1 MKNLIQIIIFLFFFS
16 GFSQSI
22 LDKELV
28 KYEGFF
34 DFYYD
39 IKDDKIY
46 LEVEN
51 LNSDF
56 LYISSLTTGIGSNDI
71 GLDRGQLGNEI
82 LVSFQKSGNKLL
94 LIQPNLSFRA
104 ITKNK
109 AEENSIKQ
117 AFAKSVIYGFKILET
132 NDHKYLVDFTSFLM
146 QDKHGVA
153 DRLKLLNQGLYKI
166 DKTKSAIELNHTKSF
181 PKNSEFEAL
190 LTFSGK
196 PTGNLITS
204 GVSPDPSLISIIQH
218 HSFIELPD
226 SDYNPREFD
235 PRSGALA
242 ISFMDYATP
251 VENEITKKYITRHRL
266 EKIDP
271 SLEFSEA
278 KEPIIYYLDPGT
290 PEPVRSALIEGASW
304 WNEAYEAIGFKNA
317 FQVKILPEDADP
329 MDCRYNVIQWV
340 HRSTRGWSYGASVVD
355 PRTGEII
362 KGHVSLGSL
371 RIRQDFLIAQAL
383 LSKPFIDDNNNDPML
398 NMAIA
403 RIKQLSAHEVGHT
416 IGFAHNFAAS
426 TNNRSSVMDYPHPL
440 IKITNNEIDL
450 SDAYAVGIGDWD
462 KVSVAYS
469 YSEFDSENEKVEL
482 KNVLDNAYNN
492 GLRFITDSDARAN
505 NGAHANAHLWD
516 NEKDVINGLNNILSV
531 RDKAI
536 NDFSKFNI
544 KSYET
549 YSKLEYVFVPLYFLH
564 RYQTEAVVKLIAGLE
579 YNYATRDDNQTVVE
593 DISFDRQNK
602 ALISLL
608 KTINVENLAIPK
620 SKLEL
625 FPPRAYNYPR
635 TRESFKSMTGVSFDP
650 FSAVSTASEFSLSLL
665 LNPERMNRLV
675 VQSSL
680 SKVSSQNMNLN
691 YLLNTLTSN
700 TFKSQYNNNDD
711 DKYIFENQQV
721 INNSYLKFLLNLAS
735 NKKSFFQVKSVAN
748 KEIKNI
754 ARFLSSKKNK
764 NSYSLEYLNTIRKF
778 NTKPE
783 QFELIVS
790 PKIPDGSPI
799 GSTHCNLI
807 NSHDSRFKK

>member
-1 MKNLIQIIIFLFFFS
+1 MKNLIQLITLLLFFS

-22 LDKELV
+22 LDKDLV

-39 IKDDKIY
+39 IKTDKIY

-56 LYISSLTTGIGSNDI
+56 LYISSLATGIGSNDI
-71 GLDRGQLGNEI
+71 GLDRGQLGSER

-109 AEENSIKQ
+109 AEENSIKE

-132 NDHKYLVDFTSFLM
+132 NDDKYLVDFTSFLM

-153 DRLKLLNQGLYKI
+153 DRLKLAKQGVYKI

-204 GVSPDPSLISIIQH
+204 GVSPDPSLVSVVQH

-226 SDYNPREFD
+226 NEYKPREFD

-251 VENEITKKYITRHRL
+251 VEDEITKKYITRHRL
-266 EKIDP
+266 EKINP
-271 SLEFSEA
+271 NLEYSEA

-317 FQVKILPEDADP
+317 FQVKILPDDADP

-383 LSKPFIDDNNNDPML
+383 LSKPFVDDNNNDPML
-398 NMAIA
+398 KMAIA
-403 RIKQLSAHEVGHT
+403 RIRQLSAHEVGHT

-440 IKITNNEIDL
+440 IKITNDEIDL
-450 SDAYAVGIGDWD
+450 SEAYAVGIGDWD

-469 YSEFDSENEKVEL
+469 YSEFNSENEKNEL
-482 KNVLDNAYNN
+482 NNILDNAYND
-492 GLRFITDSDARAN
+492 GLRFITDSDARAKS
-505 NGAHANAHLWD
+505 GAHANAHLWD
-516 NEKDVINGLNNILSV
+516 NENDVVKGLDNILAV

-549 YSKLEYVFVPLYFLH
+549 YSKLEDVFVPLYFLH
-564 RYQTEAVVKLIAGLE
+564 RYQTEAVVKLIAGLD
-579 YNYATRDDNQTVVE
+579 YNYATRDDNQTLVE
-593 DISFDRQNK
+593 DVSFNRQNK
-602 ALISLL
+602 ALLSLL
-608 KTINVENLAIPK
+608 KTIDVKNLAIPK
-620 SKLEL
+620 SKLKL

-650 FSAVSTASEFSLSLL
+650 FSAVSTASEMSLSLL
-665 LNPERMNRLV
+665 LSPERMNRLV

-680 SKVSSQNMNLN
+680 YNASSKNMNLSH
-691 YLLNTLTSN
+691 LLTTLTSN
-700 TFKSQYNNNDD
+700 TFKTQYNQSDEATN
-711 DKYIFENQQV
+711 KYFFENQQV
-721 INNSYLKFLLNLAS
+721 INNNYLKFLLNLAS
-735 NKKSFFQVKSVAN
+735 NKKSFFHVKSKAN
-748 KEIKNI
+748 KEIRSI
-754 ARFLSSKKNK
+754 ATFLSSKKNK
-764 NSYSLEYLNTIRKF
+764 NIYSSEYLRTINKF

-783 QFELIVS
+783 LFELKSS

-799 GSTHCNLI
+799 GSTQCNLI
-807 NSHDSRFKK
+807 N

>member
-1 MKNLIQIIIFLFFFS
+1 MKNLIQLITLLLFFS

-22 LDKELV
+22 LDKDLV

-39 IKDDKIY
+39 IKTDKIY

-56 LYISSLTTGIGSNDI
+56 LYISSLATGIGSNDI
-71 GLDRGQLGNEI
+71 GLDRGQLGSER

-109 AEENSIKQ
+109 AEENSIKE

-132 NDHKYLVDFTSFLM
+132 NDDKYLVDFTSFLM

-153 DRLKLLNQGLYKI
+153 DRLKLAKQGVYKI

-204 GVSPDPSLISIIQH
+204 GVSPDPSLVSVVQH

-226 SDYNPREFD
+226 NEYKPREFD

-251 VENEITKKYITRHRL
+251 VEDEISKKYITRHRL

-271 SLEFSEA
+271 NLEYSEA

-304 WNEAYEAIGFKNA
+304 WNEAYEAVGFKNA
-317 FQVKILPEDADP
+317 FQVKILPDDADP

-383 LSKPFIDDNNNDPML
+383 LSKPFVDDNNNEPML
-398 NMAIA
+398 KMAIA
-403 RIKQLSAHEVGHT
+403 RIRQLSAHEVGHT

-440 IKITNNEIDL
+440 IKITNDEIDL
-450 SDAYAVGIGDWD
+450 SEAYAVGIGDWD

-469 YSEFDSENEKVEL
+469 YSEFNSENEKNEL
-482 KNVLDNAYNN
+482 NNILDNAYND
-492 GLRFITDSDARAN
+492 GLRFITDSDARAKS
-505 NGAHANAHLWD
+505 GAHANAHLWD
-516 NEKDVINGLNNILSV
+516 NENDVVKGLDNILAV

-536 NDFSKFNI
+536 KDFSKFNI

-549 YSKLEYVFVPLYFLH
+549 YSKLEDVFVPLYFLH
-564 RYQTEAVVKLIAGLE
+564 RYQTEAVVKLIAGLD
-579 YNYATRDDNQTVVE
+579 YNYATRDDNQTLVKDV
-593 DISFDRQNK
+593 SFNRQNK
-602 ALISLL
+602 ALLSLL
-608 KTINVENLAIPK
+608 KTIDVKNLAIPK
-620 SKLEL
+620 SKLKL

-650 FSAVSTASEFSLSLL
+650 FSAVSTASEMSLSLL
-665 LNPERMNRLV
+665 LSPERMNRLV

-680 SKVSSQNMNLN
+680 YNASSKNMNLSH
-691 YLLNTLTSN
+691 LLTTLTSN
-700 TFKSQYNNNDD
+700 TFKTQYNQSDEATN
-711 DKYIFENQQV
+711 KYFFENQQV
-721 INNSYLKFLLNLAS
+721 INNNYLKFLLNLAS
-735 NKKSFFQVKSVAN
+735 NKKSFFHVKSKAN
-748 KEIKNI
+748 KEIRSI
-754 ARFLSSKKNK
+754 ATFLSSKKNK
-764 NSYSLEYLNTIRKF
+764 NIYSSEYLRTINKF

-783 QFELIVS
+783 LFELKSS

-799 GSTHCNLI
+799 GSTQCNLI
-807 NSHDSRFKK
+807 N

>member
-1 MKNLIQIIIFLFFFS
+1 MKNLMQLITFLLFFS

-22 LDKELV
+22 LDKDLV

-39 IKDDKIY
+39 IKTDKIY

-56 LYISSLTTGIGSNDI
+56 LYISSLATGIGSNDI
-71 GLDRGQLGNEI
+71 GLDRGQLGNER

-109 AEENSIKQ
+109 AEENSIKE

-132 NDHKYLVDFTSFLM
+132 NNDKYLVDFTSFLM

-153 DRLKLLNQGLYKI
+153 DRLKLAKQGVYKI

-204 GVSPDPSLISIIQH
+204 GVSPDPSLVSVVQH

-226 SDYNPREFD
+226 NEYKPREFD

-251 VENEITKKYITRHRL
+251 VEDEITKKYITRHRL

-271 SLEFSEA
+271 NLEHSEA
-278 KEPIIYYLDPGT
+278 KEAIIYYLDPGT

-317 FQVKILPEDADP
+317 FQVKILPDDADP

-383 LSKPFIDDNNNDPML
+383 LSKPFVDDNNNDPML
-398 NMAIA
+398 KMAIA

-440 IKITNNEIDL
+440 IKITNDEIDL
-450 SDAYAVGIGDWD
+450 SEAYAVGIGDWD

-469 YSEFDSENEKVEL
+469 YSEFNSENEKNDL
-482 KNVLDNAYNN
+482 NNILDNAYND
-492 GLRFITDSDARAN
+492 GLRFITDSDARAKS
-505 NGAHANAHLWD
+505 GAHANAHLWD
-516 NEKDVINGLNNILSV
+516 NENDVVKGLDNILAV

-549 YSKLEYVFVPLYFLH
+549 YSKLEDVFVPLYFLH
-564 RYQTEAVVKLIAGLE
+564 RYQTEAVVKLIAGLD
-579 YNYATRDDNQTVVE
+579 YNYATRDDNQALVE
-593 DISFDRQNK
+593 NVSFNRQNN
-602 ALISLL
+602 ALLSLL
-608 KTINVENLAIPK
+608 KTIDVKNLAIPK
-620 SKLEL
+620 SKLKL

-635 TRESFKSMTGVSFDP
+635 SRESFKSMTGVSFDP
-650 FSAVSTASEFSLSLL
+650 FSAVSTASEMSLSLL
-665 LNPERMNRLV
+665 LSPERMNRLL

-680 SKVSSQNMNLN
+680 NNASSKNMNLSH
-691 YLLNTLTSN
+691 LLTTLTSN
-700 TFKSQYNNNDD
+700 TFKTQYNQS
-711 DKYIFENQQV
+711 DKATNKYFFENQQV
-721 INNSYLKFLLNLAS
+721 INNNYLKFLLNLAS
-735 NKKSFFQVKSVAN
+735 NKKSFFHVKSKAN
-748 KEIKNI
+748 KEIKSI
-754 ARFLSSKKNK
+754 TKFLSSKKNK
-764 NSYSLEYLNTIRKF
+764 NIYSSEYLRTINKF

-783 QFELIVS
+783 LFELKSS

-799 GSTHCNLI
+799 GSIQCNLI
-807 NSHDSRFKK
+807 N

>member
-1 MKNLIQIIIFLFFFS
+1 MKNLIQLITLLLFFS

-22 LDKELV
+22 LDKDLV

-39 IKDDKIY
+39 IKTDKIY

-56 LYISSLTTGIGSNDI
+56 LYISSLATGIGSNDI
-71 GLDRGQLGNEI
+71 GLDRGQLGSER

-109 AEENSIKQ
+109 AEENSIKE

-132 NDHKYLVDFTSFLM
+132 NDDKYLVDFTSFLM

-153 DRLKLLNQGLYKI
+153 DRLKLAKQGVYKI

-204 GVSPDPSLISIIQH
+204 GVSPDPSLVSVVQH

-226 SDYNPREFD
+226 NEYKPREFD

-251 VENEITKKYITRHRL
+251 VEDEITKKYITRHRL
-266 EKIDP
+266 EKID
-271 SLEFSEA
+271 SNLEYSEA

-317 FQVKILPEDADP
+317 FQVKILPDDADP

-383 LSKPFIDDNNNDPML
+383 LSKPFVDDNNNDPML
-398 NMAIA
+398 KMAIA
-403 RIKQLSAHEVGHT
+403 RIRQLSAHEVGHT

-440 IKITNNEIDL
+440 IKITNDEIDL
-450 SDAYAVGIGDWD
+450 SEAYAVGIGDWD

-469 YSEFDSENEKVEL
+469 YSEFNSENEKNEL
-482 KNVLDNAYNN
+482 NNILDNAYND
-492 GLRFITDSDARAN
+492 GLRFITDSDARAKS
-505 NGAHANAHLWD
+505 GAHANAHLWD
-516 NEKDVINGLNNILSV
+516 NENDVVKGLDNILAV

-549 YSKLEYVFVPLYFLH
+549 YSKLEDVFVPLYFLH
-564 RYQTEAVVKLIAGLE
+564 RYQTEAVVKLIAGFD
-579 YNYATRDDNQTVVE
+579 YNYATRDDNQTLVE
-593 DISFDRQNK
+593 DVSFNRQNK
-602 ALISLL
+602 ALLSLL
-608 KTINVENLAIPK
+608 KTIDVKNLAIPK
-620 SKLEL
+620 SKLKL

-650 FSAVSTASEFSLSLL
+650 FSAVSTASEMSLSLL
-665 LNPERMNRLV
+665 LSPERMNRLV

-680 SKVSSQNMNLN
+680 YNASSKNMNLSH
-691 YLLNTLTSN
+691 LLTTLTSN
-700 TFKSQYNNNDD
+700 TFKTQYNQSDEATN
-711 DKYIFENQQV
+711 KYFFENQQV
-721 INNSYLKFLLNLAS
+721 INNNYLKFLLNLAS
-735 NKKSFFQVKSVAN
+735 NKKSFFHVKSKAN
-748 KEIKNI
+748 KEIRSI
-754 ARFLSSKKNK
+754 ATFLSSKKNK
-764 NSYSLEYLNTIRKF
+764 NIYSSEYLRTINKF

-783 QFELIVS
+783 LFELKSS

-799 GSTHCNLI
+799 GSTQCNLI
-807 NSHDSRFKK
+807 N

>member
-1 MKNLIQIIIFLFFFS
+1 MKNLMQLITLLLFFS

-22 LDKELV
+22 LDKDLV

-39 IKDDKIY
+39 IKTDKIY

-56 LYISSLTTGIGSNDI
+56 LYISSLATGIGSNDI
-71 GLDRGQLGNEI
+71 GLDRGQLGSER

-117 AFAKSVIYGFKILET
+117 AFAKSVIFGFKILET
-132 NDHKYLVDFTSFLM
+132 NDDKYLVDFTSFLM

-153 DRLKLLNQGLYKI
+153 DRLKLAKQGVYTI

-204 GVSPDPSLISIIQH
+204 GVSPDPSLVSVVQH

-226 SDYNPREFD
+226 NEYKPREFD

-251 VENEITKKYITRHRL
+251 VEDEITKKYITRHRL

-271 SLEFSEA
+271 NLEHSEA

-317 FQVKILPEDADP
+317 FQVKILPDNADP

-383 LSKPFIDDNNNDPML
+383 LSKPFVDDNNNDPML
-398 NMAIA
+398 KMAIA

-440 IKITNNEIDL
+440 IKITNDEIDL
-450 SDAYAVGIGDWD
+450 SEAYAVGIGDWD

-469 YSEFDSENEKVEL
+469 YSEFNSENEKNDL
-482 KNVLDNAYNN
+482 NNILDNAYND
-492 GLRFITDSDARAN
+492 GLRFITDSDARAKS
-505 NGAHANAHLWD
+505 GAHANAHLWD
-516 NEKDVINGLNNILSV
+516 NENDVVKGLDNILAV

-549 YSKLEYVFVPLYFLH
+549 YSKLEDVFVPLYFLH
-564 RYQTEAVVKLIAGLE
+564 RYQTEAVVKLIAGLD
-579 YNYATRDDNQTVVE
+579 YNYATRDDNQALVE
-593 DISFDRQNK
+593 NVSFNRQNN
-602 ALISLL
+602 ALLSLL
-608 KTINVENLAIPK
+608 KTIDVKNLAIPK
-620 SKLEL
+620 SKLKL

-635 TRESFKSMTGVSFDP
+635 SRESFKSMTGVSFDP
-650 FSAVSTASEFSLSLL
+650 FSAVSTASEMSLSLL
-665 LNPERMNRLV
+665 LSPERMNRLV

-680 SKVSSQNMNLN
+680 NNASSKNMNLSH
-691 YLLNTLTSN
+691 LLTTLTSN
-700 TFKSQYNNNDD
+700 TFKTQYNQS
-711 DKYIFENQQV
+711 DKATNKYFFENQQV
-721 INNSYLKFLLNLAS
+721 INNNYLKFLLNLAS
-735 NKKSFFQVKSVAN
+735 NKKSFFHVKSKAN
-748 KEIKNI
+748 KEIKSI
-754 ARFLSSKKNK
+754 TKFLSSKKNK
-764 NSYSLEYLNTIRKF
+764 NIYSSEYLRTINKF

-783 QFELIVS
+783 LFELKSS

-799 GSTHCNLI
+799 GSIQCNLI
-807 NSHDSRFKK
+807 N

>member
-1 MKNLIQIIIFLFFFS
+1 MKNLIQLITLLLFFS

-22 LDKELV
+22 LDKDLV

-39 IKDDKIY
+39 IKTDKIY

-56 LYISSLTTGIGSNDI
+56 LYISSLATGIGSNDI
-71 GLDRGQLGNEI
+71 GLDRGQLGSER

-109 AEENSIKQ
+109 AEENSIKE

-132 NDHKYLVDFTSFLM
+132 NDDKYLVDFTSFLM

-153 DRLKLLNQGLYKI
+153 DRLKLAKQGVYKI

-204 GVSPDPSLISIIQH
+204 GVSPDPSLVSVVQH

-226 SDYNPREFD
+226 NEYKPREFD

-251 VENEITKKYITRHRL
+251 VEDEITKKYITRHRL

-271 SLEFSEA
+271 NLEYSEA

-317 FQVKILPEDADP
+317 FQVKILPDDADP

-383 LSKPFIDDNNNDPML
+383 LSKPFVDDNNNEPML
-398 NMAIA
+398 KMAIA
-403 RIKQLSAHEVGHT
+403 RIRQLSAHEVGHT

-440 IKITNNEIDL
+440 IKITNDEIDL
-450 SDAYAVGIGDWD
+450 SEAYAVGIGDWD

-469 YSEFDSENEKVEL
+469 YSEFNSENEKNEL
-482 KNVLDNAYNN
+482 NNILDNAYND
-492 GLRFITDSDARAN
+492 GLRFITDSDARAKS
-505 NGAHANAHLWD
+505 GAHANAHLWD
-516 NEKDVINGLNNILSV
+516 NENDVVKGLDNILAV

-549 YSKLEYVFVPLYFLH
+549 YSKLEDVFVPLYFLH
-564 RYQTEAVVKLIAGLE
+564 RYQTEAVVKLIAGLD
-579 YNYATRDDNQTVVE
+579 YNYATRDDNQTLVKDV
-593 DISFDRQNK
+593 SFNRQNK
-602 ALISLL
+602 ALLSLL
-608 KTINVENLAIPK
+608 KTIDVKNLAIPK
-620 SKLEL
+620 SKLKL

-650 FSAVSTASEFSLSLL
+650 FSAVSTASEMSLSLL
-665 LNPERMNRLV
+665 LSPERMNRLV

-680 SKVSSQNMNLN
+680 YNASSKNMNLSH
-691 YLLNTLTSN
+691 LLTTLTSN
-700 TFKSQYNNNDD
+700 TFKTQYNQSDEATN
-711 DKYIFENQQV
+711 KYFFENQQV
-721 INNSYLKFLLNLAS
+721 INNNYLKFLLNLAS
-735 NKKSFFQVKSVAN
+735 NKKSFFHVKSKAN
-748 KEIKNI
+748 KEIRSI
-754 ARFLSSKKNK
+754 ATFLSSKKNK
-764 NSYSLEYLNTIRKF
+764 NIYSSEYLRTINKF

-783 QFELIVS
+783 LFELKSS

-799 GSTHCNLI
+799 GSTQCNLI
-807 NSHDSRFKK
+807 N

>member
-1 MKNLIQIIIFLFFFS
+1 
-16 GFSQSI
+16 
-22 LDKELV
+22 
-28 KYEGFF
+28 
-34 DFYYD
+34 
-39 IKDDKIY
+39 
-46 LEVEN
+46 
-51 LNSDF
+51 
-56 LYISSLTTGIGSNDI
+56 
-71 GLDRGQLGNEI
+71 
-82 LVSFQKSGNKLL
+82 
-94 LIQPNLSFRA
+94 
-104 ITKNK
+104 
-109 AEENSIKQ
+109 
-117 AFAKSVIYGFKILET
+117 
-132 NDHKYLVDFTSFLM
+132 M

-153 DRLKLLNQGLYKI
+153 DRLKLAKQGVYKI

-204 GVSPDPSLISIIQH
+204 GVSPDPSLVSVVQH

-226 SDYNPREFD
+226 SEYKPREFD

-251 VENEITKKYITRHRL
+251 VEDEITKKYITRHRL

-271 SLEFSEA
+271 NLEYSEA

-383 LSKPFIDDNNNDPML
+383 LSKPFVDDNNNDPML
-398 NMAIA
+398 KMAIA

-440 IKITNNEIDL
+440 IKITNDEIDL
-450 SDAYAVGIGDWD
+450 SEAYAVGIGDWD
-462 KVSVAYS
+462 KISVAYS
-469 YSEFDSENEKVEL
+469 YSEFNSEDEKVEL
-482 KNVLDNAYNN
+482 NNILENAYND
-492 GLRFITDSDARAN
+492 GLRFITDSDARSKS
-505 NGAHANAHLWD
+505 GAHANAHLWD
-516 NEKDVINGLNNILSV
+516 NENDVVKGLNNILAV

-536 NDFSKFNI
+536 KGFSKFNI

-549 YSKLEYVFVPLYFLH
+549 YSKLEDVFVPLYFLH
-564 RYQTEAVVKLIAGLE
+564 RYQTEAVVKLIAGLD
-579 YNYATRDDNQTVVE
+579 YNYATRDDNQTIVE
-593 DISFDRQNK
+593 NVSFDRQNK

-608 KTINVENLAIPK
+608 KTLKVENLAIPK

-650 FSAVSTASEFSLSLL
+650 FSAVSTASEMSLSLL

-680 SKVSSQNMNLN
+680 SNNSLQNMNLH
-691 YLLNTLTSN
+691 YLLSALTSN
-700 TFKSQYNNNDD
+700 TFKTEYKYNIENSDN
-711 DKYIFENQQV
+711 YIYENQQV
-721 INNSYLKFLLNLAS
+721 INNNYLKFLFNLAS
-735 NKKSFFQVKSVAN
+735 NKKSYFQVKAEAN
-748 KEIKNI
+748 KEITNI
-754 ARFLSSKKNK
+754 SQLLASKKNK
-764 NSYSLEYLNTIRKF
+764 NRYSMEYLNTIRKF

-783 QFELIVS
+783 LFELTSS

-799 GSTHCNLI
+799 GSTLCNLI
-807 NSHDSRFKK
+807 D

>member
-1 MKNLIQIIIFLFFFS
+1 MKNLMQLITFLLFFS

-22 LDKELV
+22 LDKDLV

-39 IKDDKIY
+39 IKTDKIY

-56 LYISSLTTGIGSNDI
+56 LYISSLATGIGSNDI
-71 GLDRGQLGNEI
+71 GLDRGQLGSER

-117 AFAKSVIYGFKILET
+117 AFAKSVIFGFKILET
-132 NDHKYLVDFTSFLM
+132 NDDKYLVDFTSFLM

-153 DRLKLLNQGLYKI
+153 DRLKLAKQGVYSI

-196 PTGNLITS
+196 PTGKLITS
-204 GVSPDPSLISIIQH
+204 GVSPDPSLISVVQH

-226 SDYNPREFD
+226 NEYKPREFD

-251 VENEITKKYITRHRL
+251 VEDEITKKYITRHRL

-271 SLEFSEA
+271 NLEHSEA
-278 KEPIIYYLDPGT
+278 KEAIIYYLDPGT
-290 PEPVRSALIEGASW
+290 PEPVRSALIEGATW

-317 FQVKILPEDADP
+317 FQVKILPDDADP

-383 LSKPFIDDNNNDPML
+383 LSKPFVDDNNNDPML
-398 NMAIA
+398 KMAIA
-403 RIKQLSAHEVGHT
+403 RIRQLSAHEVGHT

-440 IKITNNEIDL
+440 IKITNDEIDL
-450 SDAYAVGIGDWD
+450 SEAYAEGIGDWD

-482 KNVLDNAYNN
+482 KNILDNAYAN

-516 NEKDVINGLNNILSV
+516 NENDIVKGLNDILLV
-531 RDKAI
+531 RNKAI

-544 KSYET
+544 KSFET
-549 YSKLEYVFVPLYFLH
+549 YSKLEDVFVPLYFLH
-564 RYQTEAVVKLIAGLE
+564 RYQTEAVVKLIAGLD
-579 YNYATRDDNQTVVE
+579 YNYATRDDNQTVVN
-593 DISFDRQNK
+593 DLSFSRQSK
-602 ALISLL
+602 ALASII
-608 KTINVENLAIPK
+608 KTLEVNNLAIPK

-650 FSAVSTASEFSLSLL
+650 FSAVSTASEMSLSLL
-665 LNPERMNRLV
+665 LNPERMNRLI

-680 SKVSSQNMNLN
+680 SKTPLQNMNLN
-691 YLLNTLTSN
+691 YLLTTLTNN
-700 TFKSQYNNNDD
+700 TFKTKYNFNSKNY
-711 DKYIFENQQV
+711 DKYMFENQQV
-721 INNSYLKFLLNLAS
+721 INNNYLKFLLNLAS
-735 NKKSFFQVKSVAN
+735 NKKSFFQVKSIAN
-748 KEIKNI
+748 KEIRNI
-754 ARFLSSKKNK
+754 ATFLSSKKNK
-764 NSYSLEYLNTIRKF
+764 NIYSSEYLNTIRKF

-783 QFELIVS
+783 LFELISS

-799 GSTHCNLI
+799 GSTHCNLT
-807 NSHDSRFKK
+807 N

>member
-1 MKNLIQIIIFLFFFS
+1 MKNLMQLITFLLFFS

-22 LDKELV
+22 LDKDLV

-39 IKDDKIY
+39 IKTDKIY

-56 LYISSLTTGIGSNDI
+56 LYISSLATGIGSNDI
-71 GLDRGQLGNEI
+71 GLDRGQLGNER

-117 AFAKSVIYGFKILET
+117 AFAKSVIFGFKILET
-132 NDHKYLVDFTSFLM
+132 NDDKYLVDFTSFLM

-153 DRLKLLNQGLYKI
+153 DRLKLAKQGVYKI

-196 PTGNLITS
+196 PTGNLIAS
-204 GVSPDPSLISIIQH
+204 GVSPDPSLVSVVQH

-226 SDYNPREFD
+226 NEYKPREFD

-251 VENEITKKYITRHRL
+251 VEDEITKKYITRHRL

-271 SLEFSEA
+271 NLEHSEA

-317 FQVKILPEDADP
+317 FQVKILPDDADP

-383 LSKPFIDDNNNDPML
+383 LSKPFVDDNNNDPML
-398 NMAIA
+398 KMAIA
-403 RIKQLSAHEVGHT
+403 RIRQLSAHEVGHT

-440 IKITNNEIDL
+440 IKITNDEIDL
-450 SDAYAVGIGDWD
+450 SEAYAEGIGDWD

-482 KNVLDNAYNN
+482 KNILDNAYAN

-516 NEKDVINGLNNILSV
+516 NENDIVKGLNDILLV
-531 RDKAI
+531 RNKAI

-544 KSYET
+544 KSFET
-549 YSKLEYVFVPLYFLH
+549 YSKLEDVFVPLYFLH
-564 RYQTEAVVKLIAGLE
+564 RYQTEAVVKLIAGLD
-579 YNYATRDDNQTVVE
+579 YNYATRDDNQTVVN
-593 DISFDRQNK
+593 DLSFSRQSK
-602 ALISLL
+602 ALASII
-608 KTINVENLAIPK
+608 KTLEVNNLAIPK

-650 FSAVSTASEFSLSLL
+650 FSAVSTASEMSLSLL
-665 LNPERMNRLV
+665 LNPERMNRLI

-680 SKVSSQNMNLN
+680 SKTPLQNMNLN
-691 YLLNTLTSN
+691 YLLTTLTNN
-700 TFKSQYNNNDD
+700 TFKTKYNFNSKNY
-711 DKYIFENQQV
+711 DKYMFENQQV
-721 INNSYLKFLLNLAS
+721 INNNYLKFLLNLAS
-735 NKKSFFQVKSVAN
+735 NKKSFFQVKSIAN
-748 KEIKNI
+748 KEIRNI
-754 ARFLSSKKNK
+754 ATFLSSKKNK
-764 NSYSLEYLNTIRKF
+764 NIYSSEYLNTIRKF

-783 QFELIVS
+783 LFELISS

-799 GSTHCNLI
+799 GSTHCNLT
-807 NSHDSRFKK
+807 N

>member
-1 MKNLIQIIIFLFFFS
+1 MKNLLQLIVFLVFIS

-22 LDKELV
+22 LDRELV
-28 KYEGFF
+28 KFEGFF

-39 IKDDKIY
+39 TATDKIY
-46 LEVEN
+46 LEVEK
-51 LNSDF
+51 LDSDF
-56 LYISSLTTGIGSNDI
+56 LYISSLATGIGSNDI
-71 GLDRGQLGNEI
+71 GLDRGQLGNER
-82 LVSFQKSGNKLL
+82 LVSFQKAGNKLL

-104 ITKNK
+104 ITDNK
-109 AEENSIKQ
+109 AEENSIKE

-132 NDHKYLVDFTSFLM
+132 NDNKHLVDFTSFLM

-153 DRLKLLNQGLYKI
+153 YRLKLAKQGVYKI
-166 DKTKSAIELNHTKSF
+166 DKTKSAIELGHTKSF

-196 PTGNLITS
+196 PTGKLITS
-204 GVSPDPSLISIIQH
+204 GVSPDPSLVSVIQH
-218 HSFIELPD
+218 HSFVELPD
-226 SDYNPREFD
+226 DEYKPREFD

-251 VENEITKKYITRHRL
+251 VEDEITKKYITRHRL

-271 SLEFSEA
+271 NLDYSEA
-278 KEPIIYYLDPGT
+278 KDPIIYYLDPGT

-304 WNEAYEAIGFKNA
+304 WNQAYEAIGFKNA

-383 LSKPFIDDNNNDPML
+383 LSKPFVDDNNNDPML
-398 NMAIA
+398 EMAIA

-416 IGFAHNFAAS
+416 SGFAHNYAAS
-426 TNNRSSVMDYPHPL
+426 TNNRSSVMEYPHPL
-440 IKITNNEIDL
+440 IKILDDKIDL
-450 SDAYAVGIGDWD
+450 SEAYAEGIGDWD

-469 YSEFDSENEKVEL
+469 YSEFGSENEKVEL
-482 KNVLDNAYNN
+482 KNILDNAYAN

-516 NEKDVINGLNNILSV
+516 NENDIVKGLNDILLV
-531 RDKAI
+531 RNKAI

-544 KSYET
+544 KSFET
-549 YSKLEYVFVPLYFLH
+549 YSKLEDVFVPLYFLH
-564 RYQTEAVVKLIAGLE
+564 RYQTEAVVKLIAGLD
-579 YNYATRDDNQTVVE
+579 YNYATRDDNQTVVN
-593 DISFDRQNK
+593 DVSFSRQSK
-602 ALISLL
+602 ALASII
-608 KTINVENLAIPK
+608 KTLEVKNLAIPK

-650 FSAVSTASEFSLSLL
+650 FSAVSTASEMSLSLL
-665 LNPERMNRLV
+665 LNPERMNRLI

-680 SKVSSQNMNLN
+680 SKTPLQNMNLN
-691 YLLNTLTSN
+691 YLLTTLTNN
-700 TFKSQYNNNDD
+700 TFKTKDNFNSKNY
-711 DKYIFENQQV
+711 DKYMCENQQV
-721 INNSYLKFLLNLAS
+721 INNNYLKFLLNLAS

-748 KEIKNI
+748 KEIRNI
-754 ARFLSSKKNK
+754 ATFLSSKKNK
-764 NSYSLEYLNTIRKF
+764 NIYSSEYLNTIRKF

-783 QFELIVS
+783 LFELISS

-799 GSTHCNLI
+799 GSIHCNI
-807 NSHDSRFKK
+807 TN

>member
-1 MKNLIQIIIFLFFFS
+1 
-16 GFSQSI
+16 
-22 LDKELV
+22 
-28 KYEGFF
+28 GFF

-39 IKDDKIY
+39 IKTDKIY

-56 LYISSLTTGIGSNDI
+56 LYISSLATGIGSNDI
-71 GLDRGQLGNEI
+71 GLDRGQLGSER

-109 AEENSIKQ
+109 AEENSIKE

-132 NDHKYLVDFTSFLM
+132 NDDKYLVDFTSFLM

-153 DRLKLLNQGLYKI
+153 DRLKLAKQGVYKI

-204 GVSPDPSLISIIQH
+204 GVSPDPSLVSVVQH

-226 SDYNPREFD
+226 NEYKPREFD

-251 VENEITKKYITRHRL
+251 VEDEITKKYITRHRL

-271 SLEFSEA
+271 NLEYSEA

-317 FQVKILPEDADP
+317 FQVKILPDDADP

-383 LSKPFIDDNNNDPML
+383 LSKPFVDDNNNDPML
-398 NMAIA
+398 KMAIA
-403 RIKQLSAHEVGHT
+403 RIRQLSAHEVGHT

-440 IKITNNEIDL
+440 IKITNDEIDL
-450 SDAYAVGIGDWD
+450 SEAYAVGIGDWD

-469 YSEFDSENEKVEL
+469 YSEFNSENEKNEL
-482 KNVLDNAYNN
+482 NNILDNAYND
-492 GLRFITDSDARAN
+492 GLRFITDSDARAKS
-505 NGAHANAHLWD
+505 GAHANAHLWD
-516 NEKDVINGLNNILSV
+516 NENDVVKGLDNILAV

-549 YSKLEYVFVPLYFLH
+549 YSKLEDVFVPLYFLH
-564 RYQTEAVVKLIAGLE
+564 RYQTEAVVKLIAGLD
-579 YNYATRDDNQTVVE
+579 YNYATRDDNQNLVE
-593 DISFDRQNK
+593 DVSFNRQNK
-602 ALISLL
+602 ALLSLL
-608 KTINVENLAIPK
+608 KTIDVKNLAIPK
-620 SKLEL
+620 SKLKL

-650 FSAVSTASEFSLSLL
+650 FSAVSTASEMSLSLL
-665 LNPERMNRLV
+665 LSPERMNRLV

-680 SKVSSQNMNLN
+680 YNTSSKNMNLSH
-691 YLLNTLTSN
+691 LLTTLTSN
-700 TFKSQYNNNDD
+700 TFKTQYNQSDEATN
-711 DKYIFENQQV
+711 KYFFENQQV
-721 INNSYLKFLLNLAS
+721 INNNYLKFLLNLAS
-735 NKKSFFQVKSVAN
+735 NKKSFFHVKSKAN
-748 KEIKNI
+748 KEIRSI
-754 ARFLSSKKNK
+754 ATFLSSKKNK
-764 NSYSLEYLNTIRKF
+764 NIYSSEYLRTINKF

-783 QFELIVS
+783 LFELKSS

-799 GSTHCNLI
+799 GSTQCNLI
-807 NSHDSRFKK
+807 N

>member
-1 MKNLIQIIIFLFFFS
+1 MKNLIQLITLLFFFS

-22 LDKELV
+22 LDKDLV

-39 IKDDKIY
+39 IKSDKIY

-56 LYISSLTTGIGSNDI
+56 LYISSLATGIGSNDI
-71 GLDRGQLGNEI
+71 GLDRGQLGSER

-109 AEENSIKQ
+109 AEENSIKE

-132 NDHKYLVDFTSFLM
+132 NDDKYLVDFTSFLM

-153 DRLKLLNQGLYKI
+153 DRLKLAKQGVYSI

-196 PTGNLITS
+196 PTGKLITS
-204 GVSPDPSLISIIQH
+204 GVSPDPSLISVVQH

-226 SDYNPREFD
+226 NEYKPREFD

-251 VENEITKKYITRHRL
+251 VEDEITKKYITRHRL

-271 SLEFSEA
+271 NLEYSEA

-317 FQVKILPEDADP
+317 FQVKILPDDADP

-383 LSKPFIDDNNNDPML
+383 LSKPFVDDNNNDPML
-398 NMAIA
+398 KMAIA

-440 IKITNNEIDL
+440 IKITNDEIDL
-450 SDAYAVGIGDWD
+450 SEAYAVGIGDWD

-469 YSEFDSENEKVEL
+469 YSEFNSENEKNDL
-482 KNVLDNAYNN
+482 NNILDNAYND
-492 GLRFITDSDARAN
+492 GLRFITDSDARAKS
-505 NGAHANAHLWD
+505 GAHANAHLWD
-516 NEKDVINGLNNILSV
+516 NENDVVKGLDNILAV

-549 YSKLEYVFVPLYFLH
+549 YSKLEDVFVPLYFLH
-564 RYQTEAVVKLIAGLE
+564 RYQTEAVVKLIAGLD
-579 YNYATRDDNQTVVE
+579 YNYATRDDNQALVE
-593 DISFDRQNK
+593 NVSFNRQNN
-602 ALISLL
+602 ALLSLL
-608 KTINVENLAIPK
+608 KTIDVKNLAIPK
-620 SKLEL
+620 SKLKL

-635 TRESFKSMTGVSFDP
+635 SRESFKSMTGVSFDP
-650 FSAVSTASEFSLSLL
+650 FSAVSTASEMSLSLL
-665 LNPERMNRLV
+665 LSPERMNRLV

-680 SKVSSQNMNLN
+680 NNASSKNMNLSH
-691 YLLNTLTSN
+691 LLTTLTSN
-700 TFKSQYNNNDD
+700 TFKTQYNQS
-711 DKYIFENQQV
+711 DKATNKYFFENQQV
-721 INNSYLKFLLNLAS
+721 INNNYLKFLLNLAS
-735 NKKSFFQVKSVAN
+735 NKKSFFHVKSKAN
-748 KEIKNI
+748 KEIKSI
-754 ARFLSSKKNK
+754 TKFLSSKKNK
-764 NSYSLEYLNTIRKF
+764 NIYSSEYLRTINKF

-783 QFELIVS
+783 LFELKSS

-799 GSTHCNLI
+799 GSIQCNLI
-807 NSHDSRFKK
+807 N

>member
-1 MKNLIQIIIFLFFFS
+1 MKNLLQLIVFLVFIS

-22 LDKELV
+22 LDRELV
-28 KYEGFF
+28 KFEGFF
-34 DFYYD
+34 DFYYETAT
-39 IKDDKIY
+39 DKIY
-46 LEVEN
+46 LEVEK
-51 LNSDF
+51 LDSDF
-56 LYISSLTTGIGSNDI
+56 LYISSLATGIGSNDI
-71 GLDRGQLGNEI
+71 GLDRGQLGNER
-82 LVSFQKSGNKLL
+82 LVSFQKAGNKLL

-104 ITKNK
+104 TTDNK
-109 AEENSIKQ
+109 AEENSIKE

-132 NDHKYLVDFTSFLM
+132 NNNKYLVDFTPFLM

-153 DRLKLLNQGLYKI
+153 DRLKLAKQGVYKI
-166 DKTKSAIELNHTKSF
+166 DKTKSAIELDHTKSF

-196 PTGNLITS
+196 PTGKLITS
-204 GVSPDPSLISIIQH
+204 GVSPDPSLVSVIQH
-218 HSFIELPD
+218 HSFVELPD
-226 SDYNPREFD
+226 DEYKPREFD

-251 VENEITKKYITRHRL
+251 VEDEITKKYITRHRL

-271 SLEFSEA
+271 NLDYSEA

-304 WNEAYEAIGFKNA
+304 WNQAYEAIGFKNA

-383 LSKPFIDDNNNDPML
+383 LSKPFVDDNNNDPML
-398 NMAIA
+398 EMAIA

-440 IKITNNEIDL
+440 IKILDDKIDL
-450 SDAYAVGIGDWD
+450 SEAYAEGIGDWD

-469 YSEFDSENEKVEL
+469 YSEFNSENEKVEL
-482 KNVLDNAYNN
+482 KNILDNAYAN

-516 NEKDVINGLNNILSV
+516 NENDIVKGLNDILLV
-531 RDKAI
+531 RNKAI

-544 KSYET
+544 KSFET
-549 YSKLEYVFVPLYFLH
+549 YSKLEDVFVPLYFLH
-564 RYQTEAVVKLIAGLE
+564 RYQTEAVVKLIAGLD
-579 YNYATRDDNQTVVE
+579 YNYATRDDNQTVVN
-593 DISFDRQNK
+593 DVSFSRQSK
-602 ALISLL
+602 ALASII
-608 KTINVENLAIPK
+608 KTLEVKNLAIPK

-650 FSAVSTASEFSLSLL
+650 FSAVSTASEMSLSLL
-665 LNPERMNRLV
+665 LNPERMNRLI

-680 SKVSSQNMNLN
+680 SKTPLQNMNLN
-691 YLLNTLTSN
+691 YLLTTLTNN
-700 TFKSQYNNNDD
+700 TFKTKDNFNSKNY
-711 DKYIFENQQV
+711 DKYMFENQQV
-721 INNSYLKFLLNLAS
+721 INNNYLKFLLNLAS

-748 KEIKNI
+748 KEIRNI
-754 ARFLSSKKNK
+754 ATFLSSKKNK
-764 NSYSLEYLNTIRKF
+764 NIYSSEYLNTIRKF

-783 QFELIVS
+783 LFELISS

-799 GSTHCNLI
+799 GSTHCNLT
-807 NSHDSRFKK
+807 N

>member
-1 MKNLIQIIIFLFFFS
+1 MKNLIQLITLLLFFS

-22 LDKELV
+22 LDKDLV

-39 IKDDKIY
+39 IKTDKIY

-56 LYISSLTTGIGSNDI
+56 LYISSLATGIGSNDI
-71 GLDRGQLGNEI
+71 GLDRGQLGSER

-109 AEENSIKQ
+109 AEENSIKE

-132 NDHKYLVDFTSFLM
+132 NDDKYLVDFTSFLM

-153 DRLKLLNQGLYKI
+153 DRLKLAKQGVYKI

-204 GVSPDPSLISIIQH
+204 GVSPDPSLVSVVQH

-226 SDYNPREFD
+226 NEYKPREFD

-251 VENEITKKYITRHRL
+251 VEDEITKKYITRHRL

-271 SLEFSEA
+271 NLEYSEA

-317 FQVKILPEDADP
+317 FQVKILPDDADP

-383 LSKPFIDDNNNDPML
+383 LSKPFVDDNNNDPML
-398 NMAIA
+398 KMAIA
-403 RIKQLSAHEVGHT
+403 RIRQLSAHEVGHT

-440 IKITNNEIDL
+440 IKITNDEIDL
-450 SDAYAVGIGDWD
+450 SEAYAVGIGDWD

-469 YSEFDSENEKVEL
+469 YSEFNSENEKNEL
-482 KNVLDNAYNN
+482 NNILDNAYND
-492 GLRFITDSDARAN
+492 GLRFITDSDARAKS
-505 NGAHANAHLWD
+505 GAHANAHLWD
-516 NEKDVINGLNNILSV
+516 NENDVVKGLDNILAV

-549 YSKLEYVFVPLYFLH
+549 YSKLEDVFVPLYFLH
-564 RYQTEAVVKLIAGLE
+564 RYQTEAVVKLIAGLD
-579 YNYATRDDNQTVVE
+579 YNYATRDDNQTLVE
-593 DISFDRQNK
+593 DVSFNRQNK
-602 ALISLL
+602 ALLSLL
-608 KTINVENLAIPK
+608 KTIDVKNLAIPK
-620 SKLEL
+620 SKLKL

-650 FSAVSTASEFSLSLL
+650 FSAVSTASEMSLSLL

-680 SKVSSQNMNLN
+680 YNASSKNMNLSH
-691 YLLNTLTSN
+691 LLTTLTSN
-700 TFKSQYNNNDD
+700 TFKTQYNQSDEATN
-711 DKYIFENQQV
+711 KYFFENQQV
-721 INNSYLKFLLNLAS
+721 INNNYLKFLLNLAS
-735 NKKSFFQVKSVAN
+735 NKKSFFHVKSKAN
-748 KEIKNI
+748 KEIRSI
-754 ARFLSSKKNK
+754 ATFLSSKKNK
-764 NSYSLEYLNTIRKF
+764 NIYSSEYLRTINKF

-783 QFELIVS
+783 LFELKSS

-799 GSTHCNLI
+799 GSTQCNLI
-807 NSHDSRFKK
+807 N

>member
-1 MKNLIQIIIFLFFFS
+1 MKNLLQLIVFLVFIS

-28 KYEGFF
+28 KFEGFF

-39 IKDDKIY
+39 TATDKIY
-46 LEVEN
+46 LEVEK
-51 LNSDF
+51 LDSDF
-56 LYISSLTTGIGSNDI
+56 LYISSLATGIGSNDI
-71 GLDRGQLGNEI
+71 GLDRGQLGNER
-82 LVSFQKSGNKLL
+82 LVSFQKAGNKLL

-104 ITKNK
+104 TTDNK
-109 AEENSIKQ
+109 AEENSIKE

-132 NDHKYLVDFTSFLM
+132 NDNKHLVDFTSFLM

-153 DRLKLLNQGLYKI
+153 DRLKLAKQGVYKI
-166 DKTKSAIELNHTKSF
+166 DKTKSAIELDHTKSF

-196 PTGNLITS
+196 PTGKLITS
-204 GVSPDPSLISIIQH
+204 GVSPDPSLVSVIQH
-218 HSFIELPD
+218 HSFVELPD
-226 SDYNPREFD
+226 DEYKPREFD

-251 VENEITKKYITRHRL
+251 VEDEITKKYITRHRL

-271 SLEFSEA
+271 NLDYSEA

-304 WNEAYEAIGFKNA
+304 WNQAYEAIGFKNA

-383 LSKPFIDDNNNDPML
+383 LSKPFVDDNNNDPML
-398 NMAIA
+398 EMAIA

-440 IKITNNEIDL
+440 IKILDDKIDL
-450 SDAYAVGIGDWD
+450 SEAYAEGIGDWD

-469 YSEFDSENEKVEL
+469 YSEFGSENEKVEL
-482 KNVLDNAYNN
+482 KNILDNAYAN

-516 NEKDVINGLNNILSV
+516 NENDIVKGLNDILLV
-531 RDKAI
+531 RNKAI

-544 KSYET
+544 KSFET
-549 YSKLEYVFVPLYFLH
+549 YSKLEDVFVPLYFLH
-564 RYQTEAVVKLIAGLE
+564 RYQTEAVVKLIAGLD
-579 YNYATRDDNQTVVE
+579 YNYATRDDNQTVVN
-593 DISFDRQNK
+593 DVSFSRQSK
-602 ALISLL
+602 ALASII
-608 KTINVENLAIPK
+608 KTLEVKNLAIPK

-650 FSAVSTASEFSLSLL
+650 FSAVSTASEMSLSLL
-665 LNPERMNRLV
+665 LNPERMNRLI

-680 SKVSSQNMNLN
+680 SKTSLQNMNLN
-691 YLLNTLTSN
+691 YLLTTLTNN
-700 TFKSQYNNNDD
+700 TFKTKYNFNSKNY
-711 DKYIFENQQV
+711 DKYMCENQQV
-721 INNSYLKFLLNLAS
+721 INNNYLKFLLNLAS

-748 KEIKNI
+748 KEIRNI
-754 ARFLSSKKNK
+754 TTFLSSKKNK
-764 NSYSLEYLNTIRKF
+764 NIYSSEYLNTIKKF

-783 QFELIVS
+783 LFELISS

-799 GSTHCNLI
+799 GSTHCNLT
-807 NSHDSRFKK
+807 N

>member
-1 MKNLIQIIIFLFFFS
+1 
-16 GFSQSI
+16 
-22 LDKELV
+22 
-28 KYEGFF
+28 
-34 DFYYD
+34 
-39 IKDDKIY
+39 
-46 LEVEN
+46 EN

-56 LYISSLTTGIGSNDI
+56 LYISSLATGIGSNDI
-71 GLDRGQLGNEI
+71 GLDRGQLGSER

-109 AEENSIKQ
+109 AEENSIKE

-132 NDHKYLVDFTSFLM
+132 NDDKYLVDFTSFLM

-153 DRLKLLNQGLYKI
+153 DRLKLAKQGVYKI

-204 GVSPDPSLISIIQH
+204 GVSPDPSLVSVVQH

-226 SDYNPREFD
+226 NEYKPREFD

-251 VENEITKKYITRHRL
+251 VEDEITKKYITRHRL

-271 SLEFSEA
+271 NLEYSEA

-317 FQVKILPEDADP
+317 FQVKILPDDADP

-383 LSKPFIDDNNNDPML
+383 LSKPFVDDNNNDPML
-398 NMAIA
+398 KMAIA
-403 RIKQLSAHEVGHT
+403 RIRQLSAHEVGHT

-440 IKITNNEIDL
+440 IKITNDEIDL
-450 SDAYAVGIGDWD
+450 SEAYAVGIGDWD

-469 YSEFDSENEKVEL
+469 YSEFNSENEKNEL
-482 KNVLDNAYNN
+482 NNILDNAYND
-492 GLRFITDSDARAN
+492 GLRFITDSDARAKS
-505 NGAHANAHLWD
+505 GAHANAHLWD
-516 NEKDVINGLNNILSV
+516 NENDVVKGLDNILAV

-549 YSKLEYVFVPLYFLH
+549 YSKLEDVFVPLYFLH
-564 RYQTEAVVKLIAGLE
+564 RYQTEAVVKLIAGLD
-579 YNYATRDDNQTVVE
+579 YNYATRDDNQTLVE
-593 DISFDRQNK
+593 DVSFNRQNK
-602 ALISLL
+602 ALLSLL
-608 KTINVENLAIPK
+608 KTIDVENLAIPK
-620 SKLEL
+620 SKLKL

-650 FSAVSTASEFSLSLL
+650 FSAVSTASEMSLSLL
-665 LNPERMNRLV
+665 LSPERMNRLV

-680 SKVSSQNMNLN
+680 YNASSKNMNLSH
-691 YLLNTLTSN
+691 LLTTLTSN
-700 TFKSQYNNNDD
+700 TFKTQYNQSDEATN
-711 DKYIFENQQV
+711 KYFFENQQV
-721 INNSYLKFLLNLAS
+721 INNNYLKFLLNLAS
-735 NKKSFFQVKSVAN
+735 NKKSFFHVKSKAN
-748 KEIKNI
+748 KEIRSI
-754 ARFLSSKKNK
+754 ATFLSSKKNK
-764 NSYSLEYLNTIRKF
+764 NIYSSEYLRTINKF

-783 QFELIVS
+783 LFELKSS

-799 GSTHCNLI
+799 GSTQCNLI
-807 NSHDSRFKK
+807 N

>member
-1 MKNLIQIIIFLFFFS
+1 
-16 GFSQSI
+16 
-22 LDKELV
+22 
-28 KYEGFF
+28 
-34 DFYYD
+34 
-39 IKDDKIY
+39 
-46 LEVEN
+46 
-51 LNSDF
+51 
-56 LYISSLTTGIGSNDI
+56 
-71 GLDRGQLGNEI
+71 DRGQLGNER
-82 LVSFQKSGNKLL
+82 LVSFQKAGNKLL

-104 ITKNK
+104 ITTNN
-109 AEENSIKQ
+109 AEENSIRE

-132 NDHKYLVDFTSFLM
+132 NDNKYLIDFTSFLM

-153 DRLKLLNQGLYKI
+153 DRLKLAKQGVYKI

-204 GVSPDPSLISIIQH
+204 GVSPDPSLVSVVQH

-226 SDYNPREFD
+226 SEYKPREFD

-251 VENEITKKYITRHRL
+251 VEDEITKKYITRHRL

-271 SLEFSEA
+271 NLEYSEA

-383 LSKPFIDDNNNDPML
+383 LSKPFVDDNNNDPML
-398 NMAIA
+398 KMAIA

-440 IKITNNEIDL
+440 IKITNDEIDL
-450 SDAYAVGIGDWD
+450 SEAYAVGIGDWD

-469 YSEFDSENEKVEL
+469 YSEFNSEDEKVEL
-482 KNVLDNAYNN
+482 NNILENAYND
-492 GLRFITDSDARAN
+492 GLRFITDSDARSKS
-505 NGAHANAHLWD
+505 GAHANAHLWD
-516 NEKDVINGLNNILSV
+516 NENDVVKGLNNILAV

-536 NDFSKFNI
+536 KDFSKFNI

-549 YSKLEYVFVPLYFLH
+549 YSKLEDVFVPLYFLH
-564 RYQTEAVVKLIAGLE
+564 RYQTEAVVKLIAGLD
-579 YNYATRDDNQTVVE
+579 YNYATRDDNQTIVE
-593 DISFDRQNK
+593 NVSFDRQNK

-608 KTINVENLAIPK
+608 KTLKVENLAIPK

-650 FSAVSTASEFSLSLL
+650 FSAVSTASEMSLSLL

-680 SKVSSQNMNLN
+680 SNNSLQNMNLH
-691 YLLNTLTSN
+691 YLLSALTSN
-700 TFKSQYNNNDD
+700 TFKTEYKYNIENSDN
-711 DKYIFENQQV
+711 YIYENQQV
-721 INNSYLKFLLNLAS
+721 INNNYLKFLFNLAS
-735 NKKSFFQVKSVAN
+735 NKKSYFQVKAEAN
-748 KEIKNI
+748 KEITNI
-754 ARFLSSKKNK
+754 SQLLASKKNK
-764 NSYSLEYLNTIRKF
+764 NRYSMEYLNTIRKF

-783 QFELIVS
+783 LFELTSS

-799 GSTHCNLI
+799 GSTLCNLI
-807 NSHDSRFKK
+807 D

>member
-1 MKNLIQIIIFLFFFS
+1 MKNLIQLITLLLFFS

-22 LDKELV
+22 LDKDLV

-39 IKDDKIY
+39 IKTDKIY

-56 LYISSLTTGIGSNDI
+56 LYISSLATGIGSNDI
-71 GLDRGQLGNEI
+71 GLDRGQLGSER

-109 AEENSIKQ
+109 AEENSIKE

-132 NDHKYLVDFTSFLM
+132 NDDKYLVDFTSFLM

-153 DRLKLLNQGLYKI
+153 DRLKLAKQGVYKI

-204 GVSPDPSLISIIQH
+204 GVSPDPSLVSVVQH

-226 SDYNPREFD
+226 NEYKPREFD

-251 VENEITKKYITRHRL
+251 VEDEITKKYITRHRL

-271 SLEFSEA
+271 NLEYSEA

-317 FQVKILPEDADP
+317 FQVKILPDDADP

-383 LSKPFIDDNNNDPML
+383 LSKPFVDDNNNDPML
-398 NMAIA
+398 KMAIA
-403 RIKQLSAHEVGHT
+403 RIRQLSAHEVGHT

-440 IKITNNEIDL
+440 IKITNDEIDL
-450 SDAYAVGIGDWD
+450 SEAYAVGIGDWD

-469 YSEFDSENEKVEL
+469 YSEFNSENEKNEL
-482 KNVLDNAYNN
+482 NNILDNAYND
-492 GLRFITDSDARAN
+492 GLRFITDSDARAKS
-505 NGAHANAHLWD
+505 GAHANAHLWD
-516 NEKDVINGLNNILSV
+516 NENDVVKGLDNILAV

-549 YSKLEYVFVPLYFLH
+549 YSKLEDVFVPLYFLH
-564 RYQTEAVVKLIAGLE
+564 RYQTEAVVKLIAGLD
-579 YNYATRDDNQTVVE
+579 YNYATRDDNQTLVE
-593 DISFDRQNK
+593 DVSFNRQNK
-602 ALISLL
+602 ALLSLL
-608 KTINVENLAIPK
+608 KTIDVKNLAIPK
-620 SKLEL
+620 SKLKL

-650 FSAVSTASEFSLSLL
+650 FSAVSTASEMSLSLL
-665 LNPERMNRLV
+665 LSPERMNRLV

-680 SKVSSQNMNLN
+680 YNASSKNMNLSH
-691 YLLNTLTSN
+691 LLTTLTSN
-700 TFKSQYNNNDD
+700 TFKTQYNQSDEATN
-711 DKYIFENQQV
+711 KYFFENQQV
-721 INNSYLKFLLNLAS
+721 INNNYLKFLLNLAS
-735 NKKSFFQVKSVAN
+735 NKKSFFHVKSKAN
-748 KEIKNI
+748 KEIRSI
-754 ARFLSSKKNK
+754 ATFLSSKKNK
-764 NSYSLEYLNTIRKF
+764 NIYSSEYLRTINKF
-778 NTKPE
+778 NSKPE
-783 QFELIVS
+783 LFELKSS

-799 GSTHCNLI
+799 GSTQCNLI
-807 NSHDSRFKK
+807 N

>member
-1 MKNLIQIIIFLFFFS
+1 MKNLIQLITLLLFFS

-22 LDKELV
+22 LDKDLV

-39 IKDDKIY
+39 IKTDKIY

-56 LYISSLTTGIGSNDI
+56 LYISSLATGIGSNDI
-71 GLDRGQLGNEI
+71 GLDRGQLGSER

-109 AEENSIKQ
+109 AEENSIKE

-132 NDHKYLVDFTSFLM
+132 NDDKYLVDFTSFLM

-153 DRLKLLNQGLYKI
+153 DRLKLAKQGVYKI

-204 GVSPDPSLISIIQH
+204 GVSPDPSLVSVVQH

-226 SDYNPREFD
+226 NEYKPREFD

-251 VENEITKKYITRHRL
+251 VEDEITKKYITRHRL

-271 SLEFSEA
+271 NLEYSEA

-317 FQVKILPEDADP
+317 FQVKILPDDADP

-383 LSKPFIDDNNNDPML
+383 LSKPFVDDNNNDPML
-398 NMAIA
+398 KMAIA
-403 RIKQLSAHEVGHT
+403 RIRQLSAHEVGHT

-440 IKITNNEIDL
+440 IKITNDEIDL
-450 SDAYAVGIGDWD
+450 SEAYAVGIGDWD

-469 YSEFDSENEKVEL
+469 YSEFNSENEKNEL
-482 KNVLDNAYNN
+482 NNILDNAYND
-492 GLRFITDSDARAN
+492 GLRFITDSDARAKS
-505 NGAHANAHLWD
+505 GAHANAHLWD
-516 NEKDVINGLNNILSV
+516 NENDVVKGLNNILAV

-549 YSKLEYVFVPLYFLH
+549 YSKLEDVFVPLYFLH
-564 RYQTEAVVKLIAGLE
+564 RYQTEAVVKLIAGLD
-579 YNYATRDDNQTVVE
+579 YNYATRDDNQALVE
-593 DISFDRQNK
+593 DVSFNRQNK
-602 ALISLL
+602 ALLSLL
-608 KTINVENLAIPK
+608 KTIDVKNLAIPK
-620 SKLEL
+620 SKLKL

-650 FSAVSTASEFSLSLL
+650 FSAVSTASEMSLSLL
-665 LNPERMNRLV
+665 LSPERMNRLV

-680 SKVSSQNMNLN
+680 YNASSKNMNLSH
-691 YLLNTLTSN
+691 LLTTLTSN
-700 TFKSQYNNNDD
+700 TFKTQYNQSDEATN
-711 DKYIFENQQV
+711 KYFFENQQV
-721 INNSYLKFLLNLAS
+721 INNNYLKFLLNLAS
-735 NKKSFFQVKSVAN
+735 NKKSFFHVKSKAN
-748 KEIKNI
+748 KEIRSI
-754 ARFLSSKKNK
+754 ATFLSSKKNK
-764 NSYSLEYLNTIRKF
+764 NIYSSEYLRTINKF

-783 QFELIVS
+783 LFELKSS

-799 GSTHCNLI
+799 GSTQCNLI
-807 NSHDSRFKK
+807 N

>member
-1 MKNLIQIIIFLFFFS
+1 MKNLLQLIVFLVFIS

-22 LDKELV
+22 LDRELV
-28 KYEGFF
+28 KFEGFF

-39 IKDDKIY
+39 TATDKIY
-46 LEVEN
+46 LEVEK
-51 LNSDF
+51 LDSDF
-56 LYISSLTTGIGSNDI
+56 LYISSLATGIGSNDI
-71 GLDRGQLGNEI
+71 GLDRGQLGNER
-82 LVSFQKSGNKLL
+82 LVSFQKAGNKLL

-104 ITKNK
+104 TTDNK
-109 AEENSIKQ
+109 AEENSIKE

-132 NDHKYLVDFTSFLM
+132 NDNKHLVDFTSFLM

-153 DRLKLLNQGLYKI
+153 DRLKLAKQGVYKI
-166 DKTKSAIELNHTKSF
+166 DKTKSAIELDHTKSF

-196 PTGNLITS
+196 PTGKLITS
-204 GVSPDPSLISIIQH
+204 GVSPDPSLVSVIQH
-218 HSFIELPD
+218 HSFVELPD
-226 SDYNPREFD
+226 DEYKPREFD

-251 VENEITKKYITRHRL
+251 VEDEITKKYITRHRL

-271 SLEFSEA
+271 NLDYSEA

-304 WNEAYEAIGFKNA
+304 WNQAYEAIGFKNA

-383 LSKPFIDDNNNDPML
+383 LSKPFVDDNNNDPML
-398 NMAIA
+398 EMAIA

-440 IKITNNEIDL
+440 IKILDDKIDL
-450 SDAYAVGIGDWD
+450 SEAYAEGIGDWD

-482 KNVLDNAYNN
+482 KNILDNAYAN

-516 NEKDVINGLNNILSV
+516 NENDIVKGLNDILLV
-531 RDKAI
+531 RNKAI

-544 KSYET
+544 KSFET
-549 YSKLEYVFVPLYFLH
+549 YSKLEDVFVPLYFLH
-564 RYQTEAVVKLIAGLE
+564 RYQTEAVVKLIAGLD
-579 YNYATRDDNQTVVE
+579 YNYATRDDNQTVVN
-593 DISFDRQNK
+593 DVSFSRQSK
-602 ALISLL
+602 ALASII
-608 KTINVENLAIPK
+608 KTLEVKNLAIPK

-650 FSAVSTASEFSLSLL
+650 FSAVSTASEMSLSLL
-665 LNPERMNRLV
+665 LNPERMNRLI

-680 SKVSSQNMNLN
+680 SKTPLQNMNLN
-691 YLLNTLTSN
+691 YLLTTLTNN
-700 TFKSQYNNNDD
+700 TFKTKYNFNSKNY
-711 DKYIFENQQV
+711 DKYMFENQQV
-721 INNSYLKFLLNLAS
+721 INNNYLKFLLNLAS

-748 KEIKNI
+748 KEIRNI
-754 ARFLSSKKNK
+754 ATFLSSKKNK
-764 NSYSLEYLNTIRKF
+764 NIYSSEYLNTIRKF

-783 QFELIVS
+783 LFELISS

-799 GSTHCNLI
+799 GSTHCNLT
-807 NSHDSRFKK
+807 N

>member
-1 MKNLIQIIIFLFFFS
+1 MKNLMQLITLLLFFS

-22 LDKELV
+22 LDKDLV

-39 IKDDKIY
+39 IKTDKIY

-56 LYISSLTTGIGSNDI
+56 LYISSLATGIGSNDI
-71 GLDRGQLGNEI
+71 GLDRGQLGSER

-117 AFAKSVIYGFKILET
+117 AFAKSVIFGFKILET
-132 NDHKYLVDFTSFLM
+132 NDDKYLVDFTSFLM

-153 DRLKLLNQGLYKI
+153 DRLKLAKQGVYSI

-196 PTGNLITS
+196 PTGKLITS
-204 GVSPDPSLISIIQH
+204 GVSPDPSLISVVQH

-226 SDYNPREFD
+226 NEYKPREFD

-251 VENEITKKYITRHRL
+251 VEDEITKKYITRHRL

-271 SLEFSEA
+271 NLEYSEA

-290 PEPVRSALIEGASW
+290 PEPVRSALIEGATW

-317 FQVKILPEDADP
+317 FQVKILPDDADP

-383 LSKPFIDDNNNDPML
+383 LSKPFVDDNNNDPML
-398 NMAIA
+398 KMAIA
-403 RIKQLSAHEVGHT
+403 RIRQLSAHEVGHT

-440 IKITNNEIDL
+440 IKITNDEIDL
-450 SDAYAVGIGDWD
+450 SEAYAEGIGDWD

-482 KNVLDNAYNN
+482 KNILDNAYAN

-516 NEKDVINGLNNILSV
+516 NENDIVKGLNDILLV
-531 RDKAI
+531 RNKAI

-544 KSYET
+544 KSFET
-549 YSKLEYVFVPLYFLH
+549 YSKLEDVFVPLYFLH
-564 RYQTEAVVKLIAGLE
+564 RYQTEAVVKLIAGLD
-579 YNYATRDDNQTVVE
+579 YNYATRDDNQTVVN
-593 DISFDRQNK
+593 DLSFSRQSK
-602 ALISLL
+602 ALASII
-608 KTINVENLAIPK
+608 KTLEVNNLAIPK

-650 FSAVSTASEFSLSLL
+650 FSAVSTASEMSLSLL
-665 LNPERMNRLV
+665 LNPERMNRLI

-680 SKVSSQNMNLN
+680 SKTPLQNMNLN
-691 YLLNTLTSN
+691 YLLTTLTNN
-700 TFKSQYNNNDD
+700 TFKTKYNFNSKNY
-711 DKYIFENQQV
+711 DKYMFENQQV
-721 INNSYLKFLLNLAS
+721 INNNYLKFLLNLAS
-735 NKKSFFQVKSVAN
+735 NKKSFFQVKSIAN
-748 KEIKNI
+748 KEIRNI
-754 ARFLSSKKNK
+754 ATFLSSKKNK
-764 NSYSLEYLNTIRKF
+764 NIYSSEYLNSIRKF

-783 QFELIVS
+783 LFELISS

-799 GSTHCNLI
+799 GSTHCNLT
-807 NSHDSRFKK
+807 N

>member
-1 MKNLIQIIIFLFFFS
+1 MKNLLQLIVFLVFIS

-28 KYEGFF
+28 KFEGFF

-39 IKDDKIY
+39 TATDKIY
-46 LEVEN
+46 LEVEK
-51 LNSDF
+51 LDSDF
-56 LYISSLTTGIGSNDI
+56 LYISSLATGIGSNDI
-71 GLDRGQLGNEI
+71 GLDRGQLGNER
-82 LVSFQKSGNKLL
+82 LVSFQKAGNKLL

-104 ITKNK
+104 TTDNK
-109 AEENSIKQ
+109 AEENSIKE

-132 NDHKYLVDFTSFLM
+132 NDNKHLVDFTSFLM

-153 DRLKLLNQGLYKI
+153 DRLKLAKQGVYKI
-166 DKTKSAIELNHTKSF
+166 DKTKSAIELDHTKSF

-196 PTGNLITS
+196 PTGKLITS
-204 GVSPDPSLISIIQH
+204 GVSPDPSLVSVIQH
-218 HSFIELPD
+218 HSFVELPD
-226 SDYNPREFD
+226 DEYKPREFD

-251 VENEITKKYITRHRL
+251 VEDEITKKYITRHRL

-271 SLEFSEA
+271 NLDYSEA

-304 WNEAYEAIGFKNA
+304 WNQAYEAIGFKNA

-383 LSKPFIDDNNNDPML
+383 LSKPFVDDNNNDPML
-398 NMAIA
+398 EMAIA

-440 IKITNNEIDL
+440 IKILDDKIDL
-450 SDAYAVGIGDWD
+450 SEAYAEGIGDWD

-469 YSEFDSENEKVEL
+469 YSEFGSENEKVEL
-482 KNVLDNAYNN
+482 KNILDNAYAN

-516 NEKDVINGLNNILSV
+516 NENDIVKGLNDILLV
-531 RDKAI
+531 RNKAI

-544 KSYET
+544 KSFET
-549 YSKLEYVFVPLYFLH
+549 YSKLEDVFVPLYFLH
-564 RYQTEAVVKLIAGLE
+564 RYQTEAVVKLIAGLD
-579 YNYATRDDNQTVVE
+579 YNYATRDDNQTVVN
-593 DISFDRQNK
+593 DVSFSRQSK
-602 ALISLL
+602 ALASII
-608 KTINVENLAIPK
+608 KTLEVKNLAIPK

-650 FSAVSTASEFSLSLL
+650 FSAVSTASEMSLSLL
-665 LNPERMNRLV
+665 LNPERMNRLI

-680 SKVSSQNMNLN
+680 SKTQLQNMNLN
-691 YLLNTLTSN
+691 YLLTTLTNN
-700 TFKSQYNNNDD
+700 TFKTKYNFNSKNY
-711 DKYIFENQQV
+711 DKYMFENQQV
-721 INNSYLKFLLNLAS
+721 INNNYLKFLLNLAS

-748 KEIKNI
+748 KEIRNI
-754 ARFLSSKKNK
+754 ATFLSSKKNK
-764 NSYSLEYLNTIRKF
+764 NIYSSEYLNTIRKF

-783 QFELIVS
+783 LFELISS

-799 GSTHCNLI
+799 GSTHCNLT
-807 NSHDSRFKK
+807 N

>member
-1 MKNLIQIIIFLFFFS
+1 MKNLIQLITLLLFFS

-22 LDKELV
+22 LDKDLV

-39 IKDDKIY
+39 IKTDKIY

-56 LYISSLTTGIGSNDI
+56 LYISSLATGIGSNDI
-71 GLDRGQLGNEI
+71 GLDRGQLGSER

-109 AEENSIKQ
+109 AEENSIKE

-132 NDHKYLVDFTSFLM
+132 NDDKYLVDFTSFLM

-153 DRLKLLNQGLYKI
+153 DRLKLAKQGVYKI

-204 GVSPDPSLISIIQH
+204 GVSPDPSLVSVVQH

-226 SDYNPREFD
+226 NEYKPREFD

-251 VENEITKKYITRHRL
+251 VEDEITKKYITRHRL

-271 SLEFSEA
+271 NLEYSEA

-317 FQVKILPEDADP
+317 FQVKILPDDADP

-383 LSKPFIDDNNNDPML
+383 LSKPFVDDNNNDPMQK
-398 NMAIA
+398 MAIA
-403 RIKQLSAHEVGHT
+403 RIRQLSAHEVGHT

-440 IKITNNEIDL
+440 IKITNDEIDL
-450 SDAYAVGIGDWD
+450 SEAYAVGIGDWD

-469 YSEFDSENEKVEL
+469 YSEFNSENEKNEL
-482 KNVLDNAYNN
+482 NNILDNAYND
-492 GLRFITDSDARAN
+492 GLRFITDSDARAKS
-505 NGAHANAHLWD
+505 GAHANAHLWD
-516 NEKDVINGLNNILSV
+516 NENDVVKGLDNILAV

-549 YSKLEYVFVPLYFLH
+549 YSKLEDVFVPLYFLH
-564 RYQTEAVVKLIAGLE
+564 RYQTEAVVKLIAGLD
-579 YNYATRDDNQTVVE
+579 YNYATRDDNQALVE
-593 DISFDRQNK
+593 DVSFNRQNK
-602 ALISLL
+602 ALLSLL
-608 KTINVENLAIPK
+608 KTIDVKNLAIPK
-620 SKLEL
+620 SKLKL

-650 FSAVSTASEFSLSLL
+650 FSAVSTASEMSLSLL
-665 LNPERMNRLV
+665 LSPERMNRLV

-680 SKVSSQNMNLN
+680 YNASSKNMNLSH
-691 YLLNTLTSN
+691 LLTTLTSN
-700 TFKSQYNNNDD
+700 TFKTQYNQSDEATN
-711 DKYIFENQQV
+711 KYFFENQQV
-721 INNSYLKFLLNLAS
+721 INNNYLKFLLNLAS
-735 NKKSFFQVKSVAN
+735 NKKSFFHVKSKAN
-748 KEIKNI
+748 KEIRSI
-754 ARFLSSKKNK
+754 ATFLSSKKNK
-764 NSYSLEYLNTIRKF
+764 NIYSSEYLRTINKF

-783 QFELIVS
+783 LFELKSS

-799 GSTHCNLI
+799 GSTQCNLI
-807 NSHDSRFKK
+807 N

>member
-1 MKNLIQIIIFLFFFS
+1 MKNLIQLIAFLLFFS

-22 LDKELV
+22 LDKKLE
-28 KYEGFF
+28 KFEGFF

-39 IKDDKIY
+39 ASTDKIY

-51 LNSDF
+51 LDSDF
-56 LYISSLTTGIGSNDI
+56 LYINSLATGIGSNDI
-71 GLDRGQLGNEI
+71 GLDRGQLGNER
-82 LVSFQKSGNKLL
+82 LVSFQKAGNKLL

-104 ITKNK
+104 ITTNN
-109 AEENSIKQ
+109 AEENSIRE

-132 NDHKYLVDFTSFLM
+132 NDNKYLIDFTSFLM

-153 DRLKLLNQGLYKI
+153 DRLKLAKQGVYKI

-204 GVSPDPSLISIIQH
+204 GVSPDPSLVSVVQH

-226 SDYNPREFD
+226 SEYKPREFD

-251 VENEITKKYITRHRL
+251 VEDEITKKYITRHRL

-271 SLEFSEA
+271 NLEYSEA

-383 LSKPFIDDNNNDPML
+383 LSKPFVDDNNNDPML
-398 NMAIA
+398 KMAIA

-440 IKITNNEIDL
+440 IKITNDEIDL
-450 SDAYAVGIGDWD
+450 SEAYAVGIGDWD

-469 YSEFDSENEKVEL
+469 YSEFNSEDEKVEL
-482 KNVLDNAYNN
+482 NNILENAYND
-492 GLRFITDSDARAN
+492 GLRFITDSDARSKS
-505 NGAHANAHLWD
+505 GAHANAHLWD
-516 NEKDVINGLNNILSV
+516 NENDVVKGLNNILAV

-536 NDFSKFNI
+536 KDFSKFNI

-549 YSKLEYVFVPLYFLH
+549 YSKLEDVFVPLYFLH
-564 RYQTEAVVKLIAGLE
+564 RYQTEAVVKLIAGLD
-579 YNYATRDDNQTVVE
+579 YNYATRDDNQTIVE
-593 DISFDRQNK
+593 NVSFDRQNK

-608 KTINVENLAIPK
+608 KTLKVENLAIPK

-650 FSAVSTASEFSLSLL
+650 FSAVSTASEMSLSLL

-680 SKVSSQNMNLN
+680 SNNSLQNMNLN
-691 YLLNTLTSN
+691 YLLSTLTGN
-700 TFKSQYNNNDD
+700 TFKTEYKYNIEITN
-711 DKYIFENQQV
+711 KLYQAGHA
-721 INNSYLKFLLNLAS
+721 SYL
-735 NKKSFFQVKSVAN
+735 FQEVTQ
-748 KEIKNI
+748 
-754 ARFLSSKKNK
+754 
-764 NSYSLEYLNTIRKF
+764 SLVLTMCD
-778 NTKPE
+778 
-783 QFELIVS
+783 
-790 PKIPDGSPI
+790 IPRS
-799 GSTHCNLI
+799 
-807 NSHDSRFKK
+807 

>member
-1 MKNLIQIIIFLFFFS
+1 MKNLMQLITFLLFFS

-22 LDKELV
+22 LDKDLV

-39 IKDDKIY
+39 IKTDKIY

-56 LYISSLTTGIGSNDI
+56 LYISSLATGIGSNDI
-71 GLDRGQLGNEI
+71 GLDRGQLGNER

-117 AFAKSVIYGFKILET
+117 AFAKSVIFGFKILET
-132 NDHKYLVDFTSFLM
+132 NDDKYLVDFTSFLM

-153 DRLKLLNQGLYKI
+153 DRLKLAKQGVYSI

-196 PTGNLITS
+196 PTGKLITS
-204 GVSPDPSLISIIQH
+204 GVSPDPSLISVVQH

-226 SDYNPREFD
+226 NEYKPREFD

-251 VENEITKKYITRHRL
+251 VEDEITKKYITRHRL

-271 SLEFSEA
+271 NLEYSEA

-290 PEPVRSALIEGASW
+290 PEPVRSALIEGATW

-317 FQVKILPEDADP
+317 FQVKILPDDADP

-383 LSKPFIDDNNNDPML
+383 LSKPFVDDNNNDPML
-398 NMAIA
+398 KMAIA
-403 RIKQLSAHEVGHT
+403 RIRQLSAHEVGHT

-440 IKITNNEIDL
+440 IKITNDEIDL
-450 SDAYAVGIGDWD
+450 SEAYAEGIGDWD

-482 KNVLDNAYNN
+482 KNILDNAYAN

-516 NEKDVINGLNNILSV
+516 NENDIVKGLNDILLV
-531 RDKAI
+531 RNKAI

-544 KSYET
+544 KSFET
-549 YSKLEYVFVPLYFLH
+549 YSKLEDVFVPLYFLH
-564 RYQTEAVVKLIAGLE
+564 RYQTEAVVKLIAGLD
-579 YNYATRDDNQTVVE
+579 YNYATRDDNQTVVN
-593 DISFDRQNK
+593 DLSFSRQSK
-602 ALISLL
+602 ALASII
-608 KTINVENLAIPK
+608 KTLEVNNLAIPK

-650 FSAVSTASEFSLSLL
+650 FSAVSTASEMSLSLL
-665 LNPERMNRLV
+665 LNPERMNRLI

-680 SKVSSQNMNLN
+680 SKTPLQNMNLN
-691 YLLNTLTSN
+691 YLLTTLTNN
-700 TFKSQYNNNDD
+700 TFKTKYNFNSKNY
-711 DKYIFENQQV
+711 DKYMFENQQV
-721 INNSYLKFLLNLAS
+721 INNNYLKFLLNLAS
-735 NKKSFFQVKSVAN
+735 NKKSFFQVKSIAN
-748 KEIKNI
+748 KEIRNI
-754 ARFLSSKKNK
+754 ATFLSSKKNK
-764 NSYSLEYLNTIRKF
+764 NIYSSEYLNSIRKF

-783 QFELIVS
+783 LFELISS

-799 GSTHCNLI
+799 GSTHCNLT
-807 NSHDSRFKK
+807 N

>member
-1 MKNLIQIIIFLFFFS
+1 MKNLIQLITLLLFFS

-22 LDKELV
+22 LDKDLV

-39 IKDDKIY
+39 IKTDKIY

-56 LYISSLTTGIGSNDI
+56 LYISSLATGIGSNDI
-71 GLDRGQLGNEI
+71 GLDRGQLGSER

-109 AEENSIKQ
+109 AEENSIKE

-132 NDHKYLVDFTSFLM
+132 NDDKYLVDFTSFLM

-153 DRLKLLNQGLYKI
+153 DRLKLAKQGVYKI

-204 GVSPDPSLISIIQH
+204 GVSPDPSLVSVVQH

-226 SDYNPREFD
+226 NEYKPREFD

-251 VENEITKKYITRHRL
+251 VEDEISKKYITRHRL

-271 SLEFSEA
+271 NLEYSEA

-304 WNEAYEAIGFKNA
+304 WNEAYEAVGFKNA
-317 FQVKILPEDADP
+317 FQVKILPDDADP

-383 LSKPFIDDNNNDPML
+383 LSKPFVDDNNNEPML
-398 NMAIA
+398 KMAIA
-403 RIKQLSAHEVGHT
+403 RIRQLSAHEVGHT

-440 IKITNNEIDL
+440 IKITNDEIDL
-450 SDAYAVGIGDWD
+450 SEAYAVGIGDWD

-469 YSEFDSENEKVEL
+469 YSEFNSENEKNEL
-482 KNVLDNAYNN
+482 NNILDNAYND
-492 GLRFITDSDARAN
+492 GLRFITDSDARAKS
-505 NGAHANAHLWD
+505 GAHANAHLWD
-516 NEKDVINGLNNILSV
+516 NENDVVKGLDNILAV

-549 YSKLEYVFVPLYFLH
+549 YSKLEDVFVPLYFLH
-564 RYQTEAVVKLIAGLE
+564 RYQTEAVVKLIAGLD
-579 YNYATRDDNQTVVE
+579 YNYATRDDNQTLVKDV
-593 DISFDRQNK
+593 SFNRQNK
-602 ALISLL
+602 ALLSLL
-608 KTINVENLAIPK
+608 KTIDVKNLAIPK
-620 SKLEL
+620 SKLKL

-650 FSAVSTASEFSLSLL
+650 FSAVSTASEMSLSLL
-665 LNPERMNRLV
+665 LSPERMNRLV

-680 SKVSSQNMNLN
+680 YNASSKNMNLSH
-691 YLLNTLTSN
+691 LLTTLTSN
-700 TFKSQYNNNDD
+700 TFKTQYNQSDEATN
-711 DKYIFENQQV
+711 KYFFENQQV
-721 INNSYLKFLLNLAS
+721 INNNYLKFLLNLAS
-735 NKKSFFQVKSVAN
+735 NKKSFFHVKSKAN
-748 KEIKNI
+748 KEIRSI
-754 ARFLSSKKNK
+754 ATFLSSKKNK
-764 NSYSLEYLNTIRKF
+764 NIYSSEYLRTINKF
-778 NTKPE
+778 NIKPE
-783 QFELIVS
+783 LFELKSS

-799 GSTHCNLI
+799 GSTQCNLI
-807 NSHDSRFKK
+807 N

>member
-1 MKNLIQIIIFLFFFS
+1 MKNLMQLITFLLFFS

-22 LDKELV
+22 LDKDLV

-39 IKDDKIY
+39 IKTDKIY

-56 LYISSLTTGIGSNDI
+56 LYISSLATGIGSNDI
-71 GLDRGQLGNEI
+71 GLDRGQLGNER

-109 AEENSIKQ
+109 AEENSIKE

-132 NDHKYLVDFTSFLM
+132 NNDKYLVDFTSFLM

-153 DRLKLLNQGLYKI
+153 DRLKLAKQGVYKI

-204 GVSPDPSLISIIQH
+204 GVSPDPSLVSVVQH

-226 SDYNPREFD
+226 NEYKPREFD

-251 VENEITKKYITRHRL
+251 VEDEITKKYITRHRL

-271 SLEFSEA
+271 NLEHSEA

-317 FQVKILPEDADP
+317 FQVKILPDNADP

-383 LSKPFIDDNNNDPML
+383 LSKPFVDDNNNDPML
-398 NMAIA
+398 KMAIA

-440 IKITNNEIDL
+440 IKITNDEIDL
-450 SDAYAVGIGDWD
+450 SEAYAVGIGDWD

-469 YSEFDSENEKVEL
+469 YSEFNSENEKNDL
-482 KNVLDNAYNN
+482 NNILDNAYND
-492 GLRFITDSDARAN
+492 GLRFITDSDARAKS
-505 NGAHANAHLWD
+505 GAHANAHLWD
-516 NEKDVINGLNNILSV
+516 NENDVVKGLDNILAV

-549 YSKLEYVFVPLYFLH
+549 YSKLEDVFVPLYFLH
-564 RYQTEAVVKLIAGLE
+564 RYQTEAVVKLIAGLD
-579 YNYATRDDNQTVVE
+579 YNYATRDDNQALVE
-593 DISFDRQNK
+593 NVSFNRQNN
-602 ALISLL
+602 ALLSLL
-608 KTINVENLAIPK
+608 KTIDVKNLAIPK
-620 SKLEL
+620 SKLKL

-635 TRESFKSMTGVSFDP
+635 SRESFKSMTGVSFDP
-650 FSAVSTASEFSLSLL
+650 FSAVSTASEMSLSLL
-665 LNPERMNRLV
+665 LSPERMNRLL

-680 SKVSSQNMNLN
+680 NNASSKNMNLSH
-691 YLLNTLTSN
+691 LLTTLTSN
-700 TFKSQYNNNDD
+700 TFKTQYNQS
-711 DKYIFENQQV
+711 DKATNKYFFENQQV
-721 INNSYLKFLLNLAS
+721 INNNYLKFLLNLAS
-735 NKKSFFQVKSVAN
+735 NKKSFFHVKSKAN
-748 KEIKNI
+748 KEIKSI
-754 ARFLSSKKNK
+754 TKFLSSKKNK
-764 NSYSLEYLNTIRKF
+764 NIYSSEYLRTINKF

-783 QFELIVS
+783 LFELKSS

-799 GSTHCNLI
+799 GSTHCNLT
-807 NSHDSRFKK
+807 N

>member
-1 MKNLIQIIIFLFFFS
+1 MKNLIQLIAFLLFFS

-22 LDKELV
+22 LDKKLE
-28 KYEGFF
+28 KFEGFF

-39 IKDDKIY
+39 ASTDKIY

-51 LNSDF
+51 LDSDF
-56 LYISSLTTGIGSNDI
+56 LYINSLATGIGSNDI
-71 GLDRGQLGNEI
+71 GLDRGQLGNER
-82 LVSFQKSGNKLL
+82 LVSFQKAGNKLL

-104 ITKNK
+104 ITTNN
-109 AEENSIKQ
+109 AEENSIRE

-132 NDHKYLVDFTSFLM
+132 NDNKYLIDFTSFLM

-153 DRLKLLNQGLYKI
+153 DRLKLAKQGVYKI

-204 GVSPDPSLISIIQH
+204 GVSPDPSLVSVVQH

-226 SDYNPREFD
+226 SEYKPREFD

-251 VENEITKKYITRHRL
+251 VEDEITKKYITRHRL

-271 SLEFSEA
+271 NLEYSEA

-383 LSKPFIDDNNNDPML
+383 LSKPFVDDNNNDPML
-398 NMAIA
+398 KMAIA

-440 IKITNNEIDL
+440 IKITNDEIDL
-450 SDAYAVGIGDWD
+450 SEAYAVGIGDWD
-462 KVSVAYS
+462 KISVAYS
-469 YSEFDSENEKVEL
+469 YSEFNSEDEKVEL
-482 KNVLDNAYNN
+482 NNILENAYND
-492 GLRFITDSDARAN
+492 GLRFITDSDARSKS
-505 NGAHANAHLWD
+505 GAHANAHLWD
-516 NEKDVINGLNNILSV
+516 NENDVVKGLNNILAV

-536 NDFSKFNI
+536 KDFSKFNI

-549 YSKLEYVFVPLYFLH
+549 YSKLEDVFVPLYFLH
-564 RYQTEAVVKLIAGLE
+564 RYQTEAVVKLIAGLD
-579 YNYATRDDNQTVVE
+579 YNYATRDDNQTIVE
-593 DISFDRQNK
+593 NVSFDRQNK

-608 KTINVENLAIPK
+608 KTLKVENLAIPK

-650 FSAVSTASEFSLSLL
+650 FSAVSTASEMSLSLL

-680 SKVSSQNMNLN
+680 SNNSLQNMNLH
-691 YLLNTLTSN
+691 YLLSALTSN
-700 TFKSQYNNNDD
+700 TFKTEYKYNIENSDN
-711 DKYIFENQQV
+711 YIYENQQV
-721 INNSYLKFLLNLAS
+721 INNNYLKFLFNLAS
-735 NKKSFFQVKSVAN
+735 NKKSYFQVKAEAN
-748 KEIKNI
+748 KEITNI
-754 ARFLSSKKNK
+754 SQLLASKKNK
-764 NSYSLEYLNTIRKF
+764 NRYSMEYLNTIRKF

-783 QFELIVS
+783 LFELTSS

-799 GSTHCNLI
+799 GSTLCNLI
-807 NSHDSRFKK
+807 D

>member
-1 MKNLIQIIIFLFFFS
+1 MKNLIQLITLLLFFS

-22 LDKELV
+22 LDKDLV

-39 IKDDKIY
+39 IKTDKIY

-56 LYISSLTTGIGSNDI
+56 LYISSLATGIGSNDI
-71 GLDRGQLGNEI
+71 GLDRGQLGSER

-109 AEENSIKQ
+109 AEENSIKE

-132 NDHKYLVDFTSFLM
+132 NDDKYLVDFTSFLM

-153 DRLKLLNQGLYKI
+153 DRLKLAKQGVYKI

-204 GVSPDPSLISIIQH
+204 GVSPDPSLVSVVQH

-226 SDYNPREFD
+226 NEYKPREFD

-251 VENEITKKYITRHRL
+251 VEDEITKKYITRHRL

-271 SLEFSEA
+271 NLEYSEA

-317 FQVKILPEDADP
+317 FQVKILPDDADP

-383 LSKPFIDDNNNDPML
+383 LSKPFVDDNNNDPML
-398 NMAIA
+398 KMAIA
-403 RIKQLSAHEVGHT
+403 RIRQLSAHEVGHT

-440 IKITNNEIDL
+440 IKITNDEIDL
-450 SDAYAVGIGDWD
+450 SEAYAVGIGDWD

-469 YSEFDSENEKVEL
+469 YSEFNSENEKNEL
-482 KNVLDNAYNN
+482 NNILDNAYND
-492 GLRFITDSDARAN
+492 GLRFITDSDARAKS
-505 NGAHANAHLWD
+505 GAHANAHLWD
-516 NEKDVINGLNNILSV
+516 NENDVVKGLDNILAV

-549 YSKLEYVFVPLYFLH
+549 YSKLEDVFVPLYFLH
-564 RYQTEAVVKLIAGLE
+564 RYQTEAVVKLIAGLD
-579 YNYATRDDNQTVVE
+579 YNYATRDDNQTLVE
-593 DISFDRQNK
+593 DVSFNRQNK
-602 ALISLL
+602 ALLSLL
-608 KTINVENLAIPK
+608 KTIDVKNLAIPK
-620 SKLEL
+620 SKLKL

-650 FSAVSTASEFSLSLL
+650 FSAVSTASEMSLSLL
-665 LNPERMNRLV
+665 LSPERMNRLV

-680 SKVSSQNMNLN
+680 YNASSKNMNLSH
-691 YLLNTLTSN
+691 LLTTLTSN
-700 TFKSQYNNNDD
+700 TFKTQYNQSDEATN
-711 DKYIFENQQV
+711 KYFFENQQV
-721 INNSYLKFLLNLAS
+721 INNNYLKFLLNLAS
-735 NKKSFFQVKSVAN
+735 NKKSFFHVKSKAN
-748 KEIKNI
+748 KEIRSI
-754 ARFLSSKKNK
+754 ATFLSSKKNK
-764 NSYSLEYLNTIRKF
+764 NIYSSEYLRTINKF
-778 NTKPE
+778 NIKPE
-783 QFELIVS
+783 LFELKSS

-799 GSTHCNLI
+799 GSTQCNLI
-807 NSHDSRFKK
+807 N

>member
-1 MKNLIQIIIFLFFFS
+1 MKNLMQLITFLLFFS

-22 LDKELV
+22 LDKDLV

-39 IKDDKIY
+39 IKTDKIY

-56 LYISSLTTGIGSNDI
+56 LYISSLATGIGSNDI
-71 GLDRGQLGNEI
+71 GLDRGQLGNER

-109 AEENSIKQ
+109 AEENSIKE

-132 NDHKYLVDFTSFLM
+132 NNDKYLVDFTSFLM

-153 DRLKLLNQGLYKI
+153 DRLKLAKQGVYKI

-204 GVSPDPSLISIIQH
+204 GVSPDPSLVSVVQH

-226 SDYNPREFD
+226 NEYKPREFD

-251 VENEITKKYITRHRL
+251 VEDEITKKYITRHRL

-271 SLEFSEA
+271 NLEHSEA

-317 FQVKILPEDADP
+317 FQVKILPDDADP

-383 LSKPFIDDNNNDPML
+383 LSKPFVDDNNNDPML
-398 NMAIA
+398 KMAIA

-440 IKITNNEIDL
+440 IKITNDEIDL
-450 SDAYAVGIGDWD
+450 SEAYAVGIGDWD

-469 YSEFDSENEKVEL
+469 YSEFNSENEKNDL
-482 KNVLDNAYNN
+482 NNILDNAYND
-492 GLRFITDSDARAN
+492 GLRFITDSDARAKS
-505 NGAHANAHLWD
+505 GAHANAHLWD
-516 NEKDVINGLNNILSV
+516 NENDVVKGLDNILAV

-549 YSKLEYVFVPLYFLH
+549 YSKLEDVFVPLYFLH
-564 RYQTEAVVKLIAGLE
+564 RYQTEAVVKLIAGLD
-579 YNYATRDDNQTVVE
+579 YNYATRDDNQALVE
-593 DISFDRQNK
+593 NVSFNRQNN
-602 ALISLL
+602 ALLSLL
-608 KTINVENLAIPK
+608 KTIDVKNLAIPK
-620 SKLEL
+620 SKLKL

-635 TRESFKSMTGVSFDP
+635 SRESFKSMTGVSFDP
-650 FSAVSTASEFSLSLL
+650 FSAVSTASEMSLSLL
-665 LNPERMNRLV
+665 LSPERMNRLV

-680 SKVSSQNMNLN
+680 NNASSKNMNLSH
-691 YLLNTLTSN
+691 LLTTLTSN
-700 TFKSQYNNNDD
+700 TFKTQYNQSDEATN
-711 DKYIFENQQV
+711 KYFFENQQV
-721 INNSYLKFLLNLAS
+721 INNNYLKFLLNLAS
-735 NKKSFFQVKSVAN
+735 NKKSFFHVKSKAN
-748 KEIKNI
+748 KEIKSI
-754 ARFLSSKKNK
+754 TKFLSSKKNK
-764 NSYSLEYLNTIRKF
+764 NIYSSEYLRTINKF

-783 QFELIVS
+783 LFELKSS

-799 GSTHCNLI
+799 GSIQCNLI
-807 NSHDSRFKK
+807 N

>member
-1 MKNLIQIIIFLFFFS
+1 MKNLIQLITLLLFFS

-22 LDKELV
+22 LDKDLV

-39 IKDDKIY
+39 IKTDKIY

-56 LYISSLTTGIGSNDI
+56 LYISSLATGIGSNDI
-71 GLDRGQLGNEI
+71 GLDRGQLGSER

-109 AEENSIKQ
+109 AEENSIKE

-132 NDHKYLVDFTSFLM
+132 NDDKYLVDFTSFLM

-153 DRLKLLNQGLYKI
+153 DRLKLAKQGVYKI

-204 GVSPDPSLISIIQH
+204 GVSPDPSLVSVVQH

-226 SDYNPREFD
+226 NEYKPREFD

-251 VENEITKKYITRHRL
+251 VEDEITKKYITRHRL

-271 SLEFSEA
+271 NLEYSEA

-317 FQVKILPEDADP
+317 FQVKILPDDADP

-383 LSKPFIDDNNNDPML
+383 LSKPFVDDNNNDPML
-398 NMAIA
+398 KMAIA
-403 RIKQLSAHEVGHT
+403 RIRQLSAHEVGHT
-416 IGFAHNFAAS
+416 IGFAHNFTAS

-440 IKITNNEIDL
+440 IKITNDEIDL
-450 SDAYAVGIGDWD
+450 SEAYAVGIGDWD

-469 YSEFDSENEKVEL
+469 YSEFNSENEKNEL
-482 KNVLDNAYNN
+482 NNILDNAYND
-492 GLRFITDSDARAN
+492 GLRFITDSDARAKS
-505 NGAHANAHLWD
+505 GAHANAHLWD
-516 NEKDVINGLNNILSV
+516 NENDVVKGLDNILAV

-549 YSKLEYVFVPLYFLH
+549 YSKLEDVFVPLYFLH
-564 RYQTEAVVKLIAGLE
+564 RYQTEAVVKLIAGLD
-579 YNYATRDDNQTVVE
+579 YNYATRDDNQALVE
-593 DISFDRQNK
+593 DVSFNRQNK
-602 ALISLL
+602 ALLSLL
-608 KTINVENLAIPK
+608 KTIDVKNLAIPK
-620 SKLEL
+620 SKLKL

-650 FSAVSTASEFSLSLL
+650 FSAVSTASEMSLSLL
-665 LNPERMNRLV
+665 LSPERMNRLV

-680 SKVSSQNMNLN
+680 YNASSKNMNLSH
-691 YLLNTLTSN
+691 LLTTLTSN
-700 TFKSQYNNNDD
+700 TFKTQYNQSDEATN
-711 DKYIFENQQV
+711 KYFFENQQV
-721 INNSYLKFLLNLAS
+721 INNNYLKFLLNLAS
-735 NKKSFFQVKSVAN
+735 NKKSFFHVKSKAN
-748 KEIKNI
+748 KEIRSI
-754 ARFLSSKKNK
+754 ATFLSSKKNK
-764 NSYSLEYLNTIRKF
+764 NIYSSEYLRTINKF

-783 QFELIVS
+783 LFELKSS

-799 GSTHCNLI
+799 GSTQCNLI
-807 NSHDSRFKK
+807 N